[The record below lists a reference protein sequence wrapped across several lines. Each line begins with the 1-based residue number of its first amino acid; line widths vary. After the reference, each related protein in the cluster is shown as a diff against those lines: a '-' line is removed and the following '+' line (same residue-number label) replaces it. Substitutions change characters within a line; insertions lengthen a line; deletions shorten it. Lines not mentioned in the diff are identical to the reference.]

1 MFIGVRWCSLVF
13 VGVCWCLLVFVGV
26 RWCLLVFVGVRWCSL
41 VSVGVCLF
49 LLDEGGKR
57 REWKEAYCG
66 AKPNVEGLCKPAP
79 RPYITPMSLTFGGTL
94 G

>member
-1 MFIGVRWCSLVF
+1 MFLNVFKAVCWFWLVSGGIRWCWLVSA
-13 VGVCWCLLVFVGV
+13 GV
-26 RWCLLVFVGVRWCSL
+26 RWCLLVFCW
-41 VSVGVCLF
+41 F
-49 LLDEGGKR
+49 LLEEGGKR

>member
-1 MFIGVRWCSLVF
+1 MFSRLSVGVGWCLVVF
-13 VGVCWCLLVFVGV
+13 VGVGWCPLVFVGV
-26 RWCLLVFVGVRWCSL
+26 RWCLLVFCW
-41 VSVGVCLF
+41 F
-49 LLDEGGKR
+49 LLEEGGKR